1 MFHHHRT
8 LVTLVLHGLININT
22 GFSILS
28 FFKKYPRIC
37 VEISSVCRLSLD
49 SAITH
54 FLRFIQVLAFYRQ
67 IISIIIEST
76 DIILFINQS
85 RIISSVCLDIHF
97 LDMIQISHNGIE
109 I

>member
-76 DIILFINQS
+76 DINQS